1 MRTFLYR
8 KDFQDGKIFNED
20 QIADALHDGW
30 VDDPSNI
37 TESSKAAEAAR
48 PDVGKPAKPKAAVTP
63 KKDVLTMTVPVARV
77 AIMKEKIRR
86 GPPGDSGSRADPRAR
101 PEGRRHQRRGGADR
115 RAGDVV
121 DHGDQ

>member
-77 AIMKEKIRR
+77 AIMKEKIVEALRAILAREQTRER
-86 GPPGDSGSRADPRAR
+86 GPRVGVIDAVEERIGELETS
-101 PEGRRHQRRGGADR
+101 
-115 RAGDVV
+115 
-121 DHGDQ
+121 